1 MDYLHRTD
9 IQIRFNDIDRL
20 GHVYN
25 GIFSHYFD
33 LARMEYFR
41 EVFKEEPDWKQFAM
55 VMASLNM
62 EFKSPVYPGEQIS
75 VLSKTELIGEKS
87 LTMVQEV
94 VGMPEFATRVYCRS
108 VMVGYSPLEKISVEI
123 PSEIR
128 EKILGFEKNVRIKR
142 LKDQS

>member
-41 EVFKEEPDWKQFAM
+41 EVFGKEPDWKKFAM

-62 EFKSPVYPGEQIS
+62 DFKTPVYPGEQIS
-75 VLSKTELIGEKS
+75 VLSKTELIGDKS

-94 VGMPEFATRVYCRS
+94 VSLPGFTTRVFGRS
-108 VMVGYSPLEKISVEI
+108 VMVGYSPEEKVSVVI
-123 PSEIR
+123 PDEIR
-128 EKILGFEKNVRIKR
+128 KKILGFEKNVRIKS